1 MTRLKV
7 LPLLWCMLAGAVL
20 GWVALQLFVAAG
32 RSTPVLDYT
41 ALYSLGAVCA
51 VVLFL
56 GIRVKRSSAG
66 KSHFDPIAAA
76 RTLVLAQASAY
87 AGALITGWHL
97 PALLSLWVNTGASPS
112 LTRAVV
118 LASAGLFMVVIG
130 YIVQHLCKLPPE
142 DPEDTADGITD
153 GTVTE

>member
-7 LPLLWCMLAGAVL
+7 LSLVWCTLLGAVL
-20 GWVALQLFVAAG
+20 GWIALRLFVAAG
-32 RSTPVLDYT
+32 RPTPVLDYT

-56 GIRVKRSSAG
+56 GIRVKRSTLG
-66 KSHFDPIAAA
+66 KAHFDAIAAA
-76 RTLVLAQASAY
+76 RTLVLAQAAAY

-97 PALLSLWVNTGASPS
+97 PALVNLWVNAGASPS
-112 LTRAVV
+112 LTRAIV
-118 LASAGLFMVVIG
+118 LAGAGLFMVVIG

-142 DPEDTADGITD
+142 DPEDTADGIAD